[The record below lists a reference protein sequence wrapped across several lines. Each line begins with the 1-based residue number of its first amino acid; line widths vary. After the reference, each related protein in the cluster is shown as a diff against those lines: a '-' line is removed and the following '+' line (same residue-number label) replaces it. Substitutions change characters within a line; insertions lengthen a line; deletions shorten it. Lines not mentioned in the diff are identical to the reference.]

1 MNFLKKII
9 ILLIFL
15 FPISHSFGAMVT
27 YVQKATVDD
36 SGEYIQGIEFNP
48 DGTKMFIVLGE
59 KASGT
64 YTHVSEYN
72 LSTPFDISTK
82 SYAGDSERCILDNS
96 AGGGET
102 ADGPLWEEVKMLLVK
117 IRIEFSGLI

>member
-1 MNFLKKII
+1 MNYLKKII
-9 ILLIFL
+9 IVLLFL

-48 DGTKMFIVLGE
+48 DGTKMFIVLQA
-59 KASGT
+59 KASGD

-82 SYAGDSERCILDNS
+82 SYAGDSERCILDS
-96 AGGGET
+96 DDIT
-102 ADGPLWEEVKMLLVK
+102 DGPVDAVYGLD
-117 IRIEFSGLI
+117 FSDRKSVV